1 MSKAEALGYVSS
13 FVVEH
18 HFTGFGQIS
27 ATLNSIDVGRRAH
40 QDVAA
45 RYRRDHLA
53 LAQPVL
59 LAEQIATMDLLS
71 GGRIDFGIGQ
81 GYRHNEFAGFCIP
94 MEEADQRFD
103 ECLEV
108 MLKAWTSDRPW
119 SHRGKY
125 FQFDNVVVE
134 PPTAQKPHPPLWMGA
149 GRPQSIKKV
158 AELGYNL
165 LLDQF
170 ASIEQIGERIA
181 LFKAEVEARGRRFDP
196 TQVAVTR
203 SVNVVKT
210 AAERQKAL
218 ETRMA
223 ARERVHNLA
232 QRPDGQNNSTIMTYA
247 HTLEAAEAGAL
258 YGTPDEI
265 AVKLQRLRDLGPST
279 CCSTAR
285 AGSRPCAASPRRCGP
300 RSPGSPAPLGIGEDG
315 VAMDRSDARATNAYW
330 GRDGIERTILDAL
343 AAAGK
348 NTDTLTVDDLAP
360 ADQFHSGGKG
370 ATERL
375 ARMAQLRRVC
385 GSSTSAAG
393 WAGPRG
399 PWRPSTAVGSPWWIS
414 RNRT

>member
-1 MSKAEALGYVSS
+1 MRFGIFGAAQAGSSLPGAPMGQGFHDFIDFNIEAEALGYHGT
-13 FVVEH
+13 FLVEH
-18 HFTGFGQIS
+18 HFTGWNQVS
-27 ATLNSIDVGRRAH
+27 APLMLQTAL
-40 QDVAA
+40 AA
-45 RYRRDHLA
+45 RTRTLRLGTAVIVLPWHN
-53 LAQPVL
+53 PVL
-59 LAEQIATMDLLS
+59 LAEQAATLDLLS
-71 GGRIDFGIGQ
+71 GGRFDFGVGK

-134 PPTAQKPHPPLWMGA
+134 PPTFQKPHPPLWMGA

-170 ASIEQIGERIA
+170 APIEQIGERIA
-181 LFKAEVEARGRRFDP
+181 LYKAEVAARGRRFDP
-196 TQVAVTR
+196 MQVAVTR

-265 AVKLQRLRDLGPST
+265 AAKLQTLRDLGAEYVLLNST
-279 CCSTAR
+279 
-285 AGSRPCAASPRRCGP
+285 
-300 RSPGSPAPLGIGEDG
+300 
-315 VAMDRSDARATNAYW
+315 
-330 GRDGIERTILDAL
+330 
-343 AAAGK
+343 
-348 NTDTLTVDDLAP
+348 
-360 ADQFHSGGKG
+360 GGFE
-370 ATERL
+370 T
-375 ARMAQLRRVC
+375 LRRFAEEVRP
-385 GSSTSAAG
+385 AFAG
-393 WAGPRG
+393 E
-399 PWRPSTAVGSPWWIS
+399 PSL
-414 RNRT
+414 R